1 MKQLFINLFLIL
13 TFINPHMLFASDAK
27 MNNDHLHQLISRI
40 DAKPGGQKGYWKIQ
54 YKNIPVYIIT
64 SEKANRMR
72 IISPIKSSEALGK
85 DNLYRMMQAN
95 FDSTLDAR
103 YSIAKG
109 KLWSAF
115 IHPLNELTDEQFFS
129 GLAQTITLVNSYGD
143 TYSSGAL
150 VFSGGDSQD
159 LNNKTFMEILKKGL
173 KI

>member
-1 MKQLFINLFLIL
+1 MKRLLTSLFSILIL
-13 TFINPHMLFASDAK
+13 ITPPISFASDTK
-27 MNNDHLHQLISRI
+27 MNNDRLDELISRI
-40 DAKPGGQKGYWKIQ
+40 DNKPGGQKGYWRIQ

-72 IISPIKSSEALGK
+72 IISPITASEKLPK
-85 DNLYRMMQAN
+85 DALYRMMQAN
-95 FDSTLDAR
+95 FDSALDAR

-115 IHPLNELTDEQFFS
+115 IHPLHELTDEQFIS
-129 GLAQTITLVNSYGD
+129 GLAQTITLVNSYGSD
-143 TYSSGAL
+143 YSSGAL

-159 LNNKTFMEILKKGL
+159 LNNKSFMEILKKGL

>member
-1 MKQLFINLFLIL
+1 MKPILISVFSLLIL
-13 TFINPHMLFASDAK
+13 LHSQLSNATDSAMD
-27 MNNDHLHQLISRI
+27 NNRLGELISRI
-40 DAKPGGQKGYWKIQ
+40 DAKPDGQKGYWKIK

-64 SEKANRMR
+64 SEKANRLR
-72 IISPIKSSEALGK
+72 IISPIKSSESLSK
-85 DNLYRMMQAN
+85 DQLYRMMQAN
-95 FDSTLDAR
+95 FDSALDAR

-115 IHPLNELTDEQFFS
+115 IHPLSELTDEQFFS

-143 TYSSGAL
+143 SYSSGAL

-159 LNNKTFMEILKKGL
+159 LNSKTFMDILKKGL

>member
-1 MKQLFINLFLIL
+1 MKQLFTNLFLIL
-13 TFINPHMLFASDAK
+13 YFISPSISFASDVK

-40 DAKPGGQKGYWKIQ
+40 DATPGGQKGYWKIQ
-54 YKNIPVYIIT
+54 YKNTPVYIIT

-72 IISPIKSSEALGK
+72 IISPIETSKDLGK
-85 DNLYRMMQAN
+85 DKLYRMMQAN
-95 FDSTLDAR
+95 FDSALDAR

-150 VFSGGDSQD
+150 IFGGGDSQN
-159 LNNKTFMEILKKGL
+159 LNNKTFKEILKKGL